1 MSYTKV
7 DLKELADWYYHERGA
22 THRVKITRLHGKVL
36 KKPIF
41 TYTNEDTRGVGF
53 SVAPFVGTGGGTFTY
68 LHSTTDTWD
77 VIVEALYL

>member
-36 KKPIF
+36 KSLSSH
-41 TYTNEDTRGVGF
+41 TQTRILEELG
-53 SVAPFVGTGGGTFTY
+53 
-68 LHSTTDTWD
+68 L
-77 VIVEALYL
+77 ALLPS